1 MNIVKKI
8 SLLSWKW
15 KLTVWLSAS
24 IFFTFSIFTFFE
36 YHTVSSWLLKQEENS
51 VKQTMNELL
60 KNFHSSSGSLA
71 KEEIQASVPFME
83 KINTKNQLI
92 RVTDQ
97 KGNLIVSQ
105 MNGDFPIIEPNQL
118 LGYKKISYFTIG
130 KQQSLIYSQSLNGK
144 DFSGKVEIIRL
155 LDSYDLVRKHLAFA
169 MMLFALTTILIS
181 AGIGYILSLQLLKPL
196 SIITKT
202 MNKIKSAGFKERI
215 PVYTQEDEISELS
228 TLFNEMMDRID
239 DTFQQQKQFIEDAS
253 HELRTPISILE
264 GHLSMLNRWGKKNP
278 DILEESLQASVEEIA
293 KLKKLVLSLL
303 NLSKLDHPRSG
314 SMIMPE
320 NVGEII
326 HHTVKD
332 FHMLYKDFQFIEKI
346 QYTNLYGVTEQ
357 HFQQIL
363 TILLDNAVKYS
374 PVKKEIT
381 IETMELRRKFV
392 LKIADNGIGI
402 PKQDLPKV
410 FDRFYR
416 VDKARSR
423 EQGGTGLGLAIAR
436 KIVEY
441 YEGEIVIES
450 QEGVGTKVI
459 VTFLNK

>member
-1 MNIVKKI
+1 M
-8 SLLSWKW
+8 
-15 KLTVWLSAS
+15 TVWLSAS

>member
-363 TILLDNAVKYS
+363 TILLDNAVNYS